1 MEKMGEGDWGPPK
14 PLKKETVKPRG
25 KEAAPVGRLREEA
38 GVGREQRK
46 RGAETRKLSREVPFL
61 CGHRKSQRGFAPGMD
76 GTASAFY
83 KGPFGC

>member
-1 MEKMGEGDWGPPK
+1 MLP
-14 PLKKETVKPRG
+14 
-25 KEAAPVGRLREEA
+25 AARLREEP

-46 RGAETRKLSREVPFL
+46 RGVKPRKPSREVSFL
-61 CGHRKSQRGFAPGMD
+61 YGHRKSQRGFAAGMD